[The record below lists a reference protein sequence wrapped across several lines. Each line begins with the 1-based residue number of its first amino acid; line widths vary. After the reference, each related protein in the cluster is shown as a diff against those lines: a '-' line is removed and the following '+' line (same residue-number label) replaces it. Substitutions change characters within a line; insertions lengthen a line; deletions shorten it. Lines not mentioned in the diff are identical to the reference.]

1 MIQGSTSTGT
11 KTAKGGA
18 TKAFEQPDS
27 IFLSGDLVAGRFR
40 VIQLLAT
47 GGMGEVYEVE
57 DQDLGERLALKVIR
71 PELAR
76 DEINLERFRRE
87 LQLARRVTHR
97 NVCRLFD
104 LVRHRARRRDDRLT
118 PSELACVTMELL
130 EGETL
135 ADRLRRVGRLP
146 PKQVRR
152 IVHQVA
158 EGLAAAHEMGIVHR
172 DLKTSNIMLVPDGR
186 GGERAVVM
194 DFGLAR
200 LGAVHRESESLEP
213 MTRTGQLI
221 GTPDYMAPEQV
232 AGGRVTPATDVYALG
247 VLMYEAITGRL
258 PFYGKSAMAIALK
271 RLHETPETP
280 IRLVD
285 GLEARWEAVILRCLE
300 ADPELRFQSTVEILH
315 ALDLSPEQ
323 LAKDDA
329 RPAEGDLV
337 ARCCRYL
344 LPMAIL
350 LVCLLALEAWR
361 YRDLWLPG
369 AAAQAIE
376 VPQVAVL
383 GFSNGSPSGQ
393 LRWVGTTLADELRAQ
408 LAAQPLEVVPGHRI
422 AALRADLPLPE
433 VGPLSSGT
441 LEVVAERLSADY
453 TLVGSY
459 SAFSSGA
466 ASPGVAAAGAGAART
481 IQLRL
486 WLQEVAS
493 GKVLLMVDTISET
506 EQLPQLAQ
514 QVNEQ
519 IRSIL
524 ASGHLAEAGPPTP

>member
-1 MIQGSTSTGT
+1 MIQGPISIGRN
-11 KTAKGGA
+11 AAGDGA
-18 TKAFEQPDS
+18 SAPPEQPSS
-27 IFLSGDLVAGRFR
+27 IFLSGDLVGGRFR

-71 PELAR
+71 PELAC

-104 LVRHRARRRDDRLT
+104 LVRHRARRREDRLI

-130 EGETL
+130 QGETL
-135 ADRLRRVGRLP
+135 AERLRRVGRLP
-146 PKQVRR
+146 PKQVRQ

-158 EGLAAAHEMGIVHR
+158 EGLAAAHDMGIVHR
-172 DLKTSNIMLVPDGR
+172 DLKASNIMLVPDGR

-200 LGAVHRESESLEP
+200 LGAVHRETDSLEP

-271 RLHETPETP
+271 RLHEIPETP
-280 IRLVD
+280 IQLVD
-285 GLEARWEAVILRCLE
+285 GLDVRWEAVILRCLE
-300 ADPELRFQSTVEILH
+300 ADPELRFQNTIDILH
-315 ALDLSPEQ
+315 ALDLAPVTAPKPAAS
-323 LAKDDA
+323 ADDK
-329 RPAEGDLV
+329 GLV
-337 ARCCRYL
+337 ARCCRYV
-344 LPMAIL
+344 LPMAVIL
-350 LVCLLALEAWR
+350 ACLLAFEAWR
-361 YRDLWLPG
+361 YRAVWLPST
-369 AAAQAIE
+369 AVE
-376 VPQVAVL
+376 SVVTVPQVAVL
-383 GFSNGSPSGQ
+383 GFSNSSPGGQ
-393 LRWVGTTLADELRAQ
+393 LRWVGTALADELRGQ
-408 LAAQPLEVVPGHRI
+408 LASESLGVVPGHRV

-433 VGPLSSGT
+433 TGPLSLGT
-441 LEVVAERLSADY
+441 LEAVAERLSADY
-453 TLVGSY
+453 VVVGSY
-459 SAFSSGA
+459 VALNSPAGAVA
-466 ASPGVAAAGAGAART
+466 ASGTST

-486 WLQEVAS
+486 WLQNVAS
-493 GKVLLMVDTISET
+493 GKVFLMVDTFSET
-506 EQLPQLAQ
+506 GQLSQLAR
-514 QVNEQ
+514 QVDEQ

-524 ASGHLAEAGPPTP
+524 TSGRLTEAEPRDVERD